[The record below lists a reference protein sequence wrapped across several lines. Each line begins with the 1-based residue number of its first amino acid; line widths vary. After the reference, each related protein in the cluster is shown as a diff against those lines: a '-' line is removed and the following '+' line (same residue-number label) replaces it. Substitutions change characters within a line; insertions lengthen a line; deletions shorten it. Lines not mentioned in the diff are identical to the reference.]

1 MYEGGPHQTFSLLQ
15 STEFLH
21 QQFKNVRGILF
32 PDKILLRI
40 LIYKTYKGSI
50 LWVQACLRNSYLY
63 LFLIITKSIKKD
75 SESILMNT
83 EFESNDSGGHLL
95 CYTSLN
101 VQFISVIHFGYT
113 VSRKS
118 WFKQTSSLPCNLK
131 ILFNQTDPKA
141 LGRICRTFLFQS

>member
-40 LIYKTYKGSI
+40 LIYKIYKGSI
-50 LWVQACLRNSYLY
+50 LRNSYLY

-83 EFESNDSGGHLL
+83 EFENNDSGWHLQ

-118 WFKQTSSLPCNLK
+118 WFKQASSLPCNLK